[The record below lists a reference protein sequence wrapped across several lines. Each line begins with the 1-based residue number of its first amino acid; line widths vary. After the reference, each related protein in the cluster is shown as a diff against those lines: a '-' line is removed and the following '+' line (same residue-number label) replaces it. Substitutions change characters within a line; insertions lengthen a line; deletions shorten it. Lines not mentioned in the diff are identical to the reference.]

1 MAIALDDEDLVS
13 LEIQGG
19 FSLLVTVLFIVA
31 VIFGLWLLEKAL
43 RYICKY
49 YKMNN
54 LNSILIKNIFMCNCN
69 TQFRLPCVTVLSL
82 LEMHS
87 GGNIQRPQC
96 RPFSPGVLGASDLI
110 LIYYWG
116 RLCSAA
122 PMGGGPCSA
131 VL

>member
-1 MAIALDDEDLVS
+1 MKTWSISDRIQKLNSDLTKVVAIQGICLPMAIALDDEDLVS

-54 LNSILIKNIFMCNCN
+54 LNSIW
-69 TQFRLPCVTVLSL
+69 RL
-82 LEMHS
+82 
-87 GGNIQRPQC
+87 RP
-96 RPFSPGVLGASDLI
+96 GI
-110 LIYYWG
+110 WT
-116 RLCSAA
+116 
-122 PMGGGPCSA
+122 
-131 VL
+131 